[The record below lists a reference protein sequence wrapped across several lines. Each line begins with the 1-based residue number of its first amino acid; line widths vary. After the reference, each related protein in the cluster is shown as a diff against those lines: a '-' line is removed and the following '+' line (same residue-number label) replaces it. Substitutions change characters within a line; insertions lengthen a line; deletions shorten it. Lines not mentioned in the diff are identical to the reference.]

1 MGLIELMAVA
11 AGLSMDAFAVALCKG
26 ACLRE
31 KKGTEGIL
39 IALSFGFFQALM
51 PLLGWLLGT
60 GFSAYIQAFDHFVAF
75 GLLAFIGIKLIRE
88 ALKPDGDAEACT
100 PLRFG
105 ELMMLSL
112 ATSIDAL
119 AAGIAFAMLEIRI
132 LEAVG
137 LIGLITFALSLL
149 AVSIGRRFG
158 ARYQAKAQLA
168 GGICLIVIGAKV
180 LLDHLTA

>member
-26 ACLRE
+26 ACLRG
-31 KKGTEGIL
+31 KKGMEGIY

-60 GFSAYIQAFDHFVAF
+60 GFSAHIHAVDHYAAF
-75 GLLAFIGIKLIRE
+75 GLLAFIGAKLIRE
-88 ALKPDGDAEACT
+88 ALRKDGDTLACR

-119 AAGIAFAMLEIRI
+119 AAGVAFAMLDIRI
-132 LEAVG
+132 IEAVS

-149 AVSIGRRFG
+149 AVHIGRRFG
-158 ARYQAKAQLA
+158 VRFQAKAQMA
-168 GGICLIVIGAKV
+168 GGICLVIIGLKV
-180 LLDHLTA
+180 LLEHLSA